1 MYRSGEDV
9 DNGGGS
15 MSVRAEGI
23 WEIFVPSCPFFCEP
37 QTSLKHKIYEI
48 KKHGNFYECLSVF
61 TPRSSTIV
69 LFWCLGLIFIAWS
82 YIHAPY
88 EEADVGLAYGV
99 HS

>member
-1 MYRSGEDV
+1 MDRSGEDV

-37 QTSLKHKIYEI
+37 QTSLKHKIYEL
-48 KKHGNFYECLSVF
+48 KKHGNSYSSLRVF
-61 TPRSSTIV
+61 TPLSSTIV
-69 LFWCLGLIFIAWS
+69 LFLCLRLIFNALACIR
-82 YIHAPY
+82 APY